1 MPKTDRVIEEITDY
15 VLEKEITSAE
25 AYTTAGH
32 VLLDTLGCGILA
44 LRYPEC
50 TKLLGPDCSRNDCA
64 EWKQSAGNVICS
76 RSCEGSV

>member
-32 VLLDTLGCGILA
+32 VLLDTLAAESWRYGIRNAQSCLA
-44 LRYPEC
+44 RLFQERLCRMEAKC
-50 TKLLGPDCSRNDCA
+50 RERHMFSIL
-64 EWKQSAGNVICS
+64 
-76 RSCEGSV
+76 

>member
-32 VLLDTLGCGILA
+32 VLLDTLGCESWRYGIRNAQSCLA
-44 LRYPEC
+44 RLFQERLCRMEAKC
-50 TKLLGPDCSRNDCA
+50 RERHMFSIL
-64 EWKQSAGNVICS
+64 
-76 RSCEGSV
+76 